1 MTSIERDPVCGMT
14 VDPKTAKHTHIH
26 SGEEYNFCASRCRE
40 KFMEAPE
47 DFIEAQ
53 DLVCGMTVSRKT
65 SEHMAKHD
73 GARFYFCS
81 SNCLDKFETN
91 PDNYLDGNQT
101 TVTAPPGTIYTC
113 PMHPEVETIG
123 PSDCPLCGMAL
134 EPMGLPDPN
143 AGPNP
148 EFIDFRRRFIL
159 GAVLT
164 IPLFMISMGSMIGLP
179 LNSWLNADIVPWVEL
194 TLATPVILWCGWPF
208 LLRGGRSFISMNLNM
223 FSLIGIGVAAAYA
236 SSVFAVIAP
245 GLFPVGFKSPT
256 GHVGVYFESAAVI
269 VELVLLGQLLE
280 LGARDRTG
288 SAIRALMG
296 LTPQT
301 ANLIDTDGTEKE
313 IPLDKVKVGDQ
324 LRVKPGGMVPVDGV
338 VFDGW
343 SSVNESML
351 TGEPIPVER
360 TSGDIVRAG
369 TINGS
374 GTFLMNAQRVGLET
388 VLSQIITLTLAAQR
402 SRAPIQKVADAVAG
416 IFVPIVI
423 LVSIISF
430 LAWANWG
437 PEPRLSYALVS
448 ALAVLIIA
456 CPCAIGL
463 ATPMSIMTATGRGAQ
478 SGVLVKDAEAL
489 ERFSNIDTLVVDKTG
504 TLTEGK
510 PVVTN
515 IYPANGFNLK
525 DIIFFA
531 ASLENQ
537 SEHPLAAAITA
548 RAKEQNLQLS
558 NPQDFTALPGRGVIG
573 RVEGSRVVLG
583 TKSFLSAEG
592 IPFSESLANNYQNS
606 VHSEVTVAVDGKL
619 AGIIA
624 ISDPIKASTPRAIR
638 ELQTLGIRVVMATGD
653 NINAATSIARRL
665 GIDEVHAELLPE
677 GKIQLVSEL
686 KTHGLRVAMAGDGI
700 NDAPALASADVGI
713 AMGTGVDVAIES
725 ASITL
730 AEGDLMGVVRARN
743 LAIGTMANIRQNLFF
758 ALFYNAAGVPIAAG
772 ILYPFFG
779 IMLSPMLAAAAM
791 SLSSVCV
798 ITNALRLRKIRL
810 Q

>member
-81 SNCLDKFETN
+81 SNCLDQFETN

-236 SSVFAVIAP
+236 FSVFAVIAP
-245 GLFPVGFKSPT
+245 GLFPAGFKSPT

-388 VLSQIITLTLAAQR
+388 VLSQIITLTVAAQR

-606 VHSEVTVAVDGKL
+606 VHSEVMVAVDGKL

>member
-26 SGEEYNFCASRCRE
+26 SGEGYNFCASRCRE
-40 KFMEAPE
+40 KFMVAPE

-236 SSVFAVIAP
+236 FSVFAVIAP
-245 GLFPVGFKSPT
+245 GLFPAGFKSPT

-388 VLSQIITLTLAAQR
+388 VLSQIITLTVAAQR

-510 PVVTN
+510 PAVIN

-558 NPQDFTALPGRGVIG
+558 NSEDFMALPGRGVIG

-606 VHSEVTVAVDGKL
+606 VHSEVMVAVDGKL

-779 IMLSPMLAAAAM
+779 IMLSPMLAAATM
-791 SLSSVCV
+791 SLSSICV

>member
-1 MTSIERDPVCGMT
+1 MT

-236 SSVFAVIAP
+236 FSVFAVIAP
-245 GLFPVGFKSPT
+245 GLFPAGFKSPT

-388 VLSQIITLTLAAQR
+388 VLSQIITLTVAAQR

-606 VHSEVTVAVDGKL
+606 VHSEVMVAVDGKL

>member
-40 KFMEAPE
+40 KFMVAPE

-236 SSVFAVIAP
+236 FSVFAVIAP
-245 GLFPVGFKSPT
+245 GLFPAGFKSPT

-269 VELVLLGQLLE
+269 VELVLLGQLFE

-388 VLSQIITLTLAAQR
+388 VLSQIITLTVAAQR

-606 VHSEVTVAVDGKL
+606 VHSEVMVAVDGKL

>member
-47 DFIEAQ
+47 DFIDAQ

-236 SSVFAVIAP
+236 FSVFAVIAP
-245 GLFPVGFKSPT
+245 GLFPAGFKSPT

-388 VLSQIITLTLAAQR
+388 VLSQIITLTVAAQR

-606 VHSEVTVAVDGKL
+606 VHSEVMVAVDGKL

>member
-40 KFMEAPE
+40 KFVEAPE

-236 SSVFAVIAP
+236 FSVFAVIAP
-245 GLFPVGFKSPT
+245 GLFPAGFKSPT

-388 VLSQIITLTLAAQR
+388 VLSQIITLTVAAQR

-606 VHSEVTVAVDGKL
+606 VHSEVMVAVDGKL

>member
-236 SSVFAVIAP
+236 FSVFAVIAP
-245 GLFPVGFKSPT
+245 GLFPAGFKSPT

-388 VLSQIITLTLAAQR
+388 VLSQIITLTVAAQR

-558 NPQDFTALPGRGVIG
+558 NPQDFTALPGRGIIG

-606 VHSEVTVAVDGKL
+606 VHSEVMVAVDGKL

>member
-1 MTSIERDPVCGMT
+1 
-14 VDPKTAKHTHIH
+14 
-26 SGEEYNFCASRCRE
+26 
-40 KFMEAPE
+40 
-47 DFIEAQ
+47 
-53 DLVCGMTVSRKT
+53 
-65 SEHMAKHD
+65 
-73 GARFYFCS
+73 
-81 SNCLDKFETN
+81 
-91 PDNYLDGNQT
+91 
-101 TVTAPPGTIYTC
+101 
-113 PMHPEVETIG
+113 
-123 PSDCPLCGMAL
+123 
-134 EPMGLPDPN
+134 
-143 AGPNP
+143 
-148 EFIDFRRRFIL
+148 
-159 GAVLT
+159 
-164 IPLFMISMGSMIGLP
+164 
-179 LNSWLNADIVPWVEL
+179 
-194 TLATPVILWCGWPF
+194 
-208 LLRGGRSFISMNLNM
+208 MNLNM

-236 SSVFAVIAP
+236 FSVFAVIAP
-245 GLFPVGFKSPT
+245 GLFPAGFKSPT

-388 VLSQIITLTLAAQR
+388 VLSQIITLTVAAQR

-504 TLTEGK
+504 TLTQGK

-606 VHSEVTVAVDGKL
+606 VHSEVMVAVDGKL

>member
-65 SEHMAKHD
+65 TEHMAKHD

-236 SSVFAVIAP
+236 FSVFAVIAP
-245 GLFPVGFKSPT
+245 GLFPAGFKSPT

-388 VLSQIITLTLAAQR
+388 VLSQIITLTVAAQR

-510 PVVTN
+510 PAVIN

-606 VHSEVTVAVDGKL
+606 VHSEVMVAVDGKL

>member
-236 SSVFAVIAP
+236 FSVFAVIAP
-245 GLFPVGFKSPT
+245 GLFPAGFKSPT

-388 VLSQIITLTLAAQR
+388 VLSQIITLTVAAQR

-504 TLTEGK
+504 TLTQGK

-606 VHSEVTVAVDGKL
+606 VHSEVMVAVDGKL

>member
-1 MTSIERDPVCGMT
+1 
-14 VDPKTAKHTHIH
+14 
-26 SGEEYNFCASRCRE
+26 
-40 KFMEAPE
+40 
-47 DFIEAQ
+47 
-53 DLVCGMTVSRKT
+53 
-65 SEHMAKHD
+65 
-73 GARFYFCS
+73 
-81 SNCLDKFETN
+81 
-91 PDNYLDGNQT
+91 
-101 TVTAPPGTIYTC
+101 
-113 PMHPEVETIG
+113 
-123 PSDCPLCGMAL
+123 
-134 EPMGLPDPN
+134 
-143 AGPNP
+143 
-148 EFIDFRRRFIL
+148 
-159 GAVLT
+159 
-164 IPLFMISMGSMIGLP
+164 
-179 LNSWLNADIVPWVEL
+179 
-194 TLATPVILWCGWPF
+194 
-208 LLRGGRSFISMNLNM
+208 MNLNM

-236 SSVFAVIAP
+236 FSVFAVIAP
-245 GLFPVGFKSPT
+245 GLFPAGFKSPT

-388 VLSQIITLTLAAQR
+388 VLSQIITLTVAAQR

-478 SGVLVKDAEAL
+478 SGVLVKDAETL
-489 ERFSNIDTLVVDKTG
+489 EQFSNIDTLVVDKTG

-606 VHSEVTVAVDGKL
+606 VHSEVMVAVDGKL

-772 ILYPFFG
+772 ILYPFLG